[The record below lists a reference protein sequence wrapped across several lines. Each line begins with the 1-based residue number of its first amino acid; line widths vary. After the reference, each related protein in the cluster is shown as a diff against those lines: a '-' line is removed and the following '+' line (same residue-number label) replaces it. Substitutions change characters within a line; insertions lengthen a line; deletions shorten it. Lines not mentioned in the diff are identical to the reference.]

1 MERAR
6 TPRSTTDADAVAG
19 RQPTRPHSVLVVED
33 EPSVRDA
40 LRLTLEPHFRVLTAD
55 QGEEAVRILTREP
68 ISVMT
73 LDLRMPGW
81 GGPETLLRIRETNSH
96 LQVVIVTAYANYS
109 EAMRALRLRAFDVVS
124 KPFDANEIVEKVRRA
139 AVLCER
145 GLARSSSFEV
155 LDGLTTRLME
165 SIPALSA
172 SEIQSLSNTQN
183 AALGDFQARA
193 QDLLE
198 RLSSH

>member
-1 MERAR
+1 M
-6 TPRSTTDADAVAG
+6 G
-19 RQPTRPHSVLVVED
+19 RNHWHDCCSDRIRVEPKRPHSVLVVED

-40 LRLTLEPHFRVLTAD
+40 LRLILEPHFRVLTAD
-55 QGEEAVRILTREP
+55 QGEEAVRILAQEP

-81 GGPETLLRIRETNSH
+81 GGPETLLRIRETNSD
-96 LQVVIVTAYANYS
+96 LQVVIVTAYANYT

-139 AVLCER
+139 AVLCEK
-145 GLARSSSFEV
+145 GMTRSSSLEV

-165 SIPALSA
+165 AIPALSA
-172 SEIQSLSNTQN
+172 GEIEALSNAQKGK
-183 AALGDFQARA
+183 LGDFQARA

>member
-1 MERAR
+1 M
-6 TPRSTTDADAVAG
+6 PG
-19 RQPTRPHSVLVVED
+19 PQPTQPHTVLVVED

-40 LRLTLEPHFRVLTAD
+40 LRLILEPHFRVLTAG
-55 QGEEAVRILTREP
+55 QGEEAVRILAQEP
-68 ISVMT
+68 VSVMT

-81 GGPETLLRIRETNSH
+81 GGPETLLKIRETNSD

-124 KPFDANEIVEKVRRA
+124 KPFDASEIVEKVGRA
-139 AVLCER
+139 AVLCEK
-145 GLARSSSFEV
+145 GSTSSSSFEV

-172 SEIQSLSNTQN
+172 GEIQSLSDDQN
-183 AALGDFQARA
+183 VKLGDFQARA
-193 QDLLE
+193 QNLLE
-198 RLSSH
+198 RLNSH

>member
-1 MERAR
+1 M
-6 TPRSTTDADAVAG
+6 G
-19 RQPTRPHSVLVVED
+19 RNDWHDCCSDSICLEPKRPHSVLVVED

-40 LRLTLEPHFRVLTAD
+40 LRLILEPHFRVLTAD
-55 QGEEAVRILTREP
+55 QGEQAVRILAQEP

-81 GGPETLLRIRETNSH
+81 GGPETLLKIRETNSD
-96 LQVVIVTAYANYS
+96 LQVVIVTAYANYT

-124 KPFDANEIVEKVRRA
+124 KPFDASEIVEKVRRA
-139 AVLCER
+139 AALGEK
-145 GLARSSSFEV
+145 GMTGSSSFEV

-165 SIPALSA
+165 AIPALSKT
-172 SEIQSLSNTQN
+172 EIQALSNAQN
-183 AALGDFQARA
+183 EKLGEFQARA

>member
-1 MERAR
+1 MESAR
-6 TPRSTTDADAVAG
+6 TPRSTTDA
-19 RQPTRPHSVLVVED
+19 RQPTPPHSVLVVED

-55 QGEEAVRILTREP
+55 QGEDAVRILTQEP

-81 GGPETLLRIRETNSH
+81 GGPETLLRIRETNSD
-96 LQVVIVTAYANYS
+96 LQVVIVTAYASYT

-124 KPFDANEIVEKVRRA
+124 KPFDANEIVDKVRRA
-139 AVLCER
+139 AVLCET
-145 GLARSSSFEV
+145 GSTSSSSLEV
-155 LDGLTTRLME
+155 LDGLASRLME

-172 SEIQSLSNTQN
+172 REIQSLSNARN
-183 AALGDFQARA
+183 VELGDFRARA
-193 QDLLE
+193 QNLLE
-198 RLSSH
+198 RLNSH